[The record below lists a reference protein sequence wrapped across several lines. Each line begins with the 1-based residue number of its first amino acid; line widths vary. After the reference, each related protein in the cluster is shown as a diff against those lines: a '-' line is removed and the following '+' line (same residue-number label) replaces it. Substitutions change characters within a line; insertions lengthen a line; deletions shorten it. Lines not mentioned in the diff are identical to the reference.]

1 MGAMQPAVRPPNG
14 GLGTVAGAIEVLMAF
29 TDAAPERGVTD
40 LARDLGMDKSRVHRL
55 LTSLAA
61 RGLVVA
67 APGSRRYV
75 LGPALVML
83 GERAARHG
91 ALPRTSQP
99 IIDELARISRESVV
113 VCVRDRLGFR
123 TVASADGPSDLR
135 FATELG
141 RWFPGAG
148 GASGHVLFAHHPDPD
163 IADRLLADQP
173 GATRLDAVT
182 LRSRHAD
189 ARKDGYSIS
198 HGEFDPRVLA
208 VAAPVV
214 LDGGVVASLCAV
226 GPPVA
231 LDGQVDNLLVLV
243 RRAAEQLSA
252 ALENPTLQSLD
263 PIGRP

>member
-1 MGAMQPAVRPPNG
+1 MRP
-14 GLGTVAGAIEVLMAF
+14 
-29 TDAAPERGVTD
+29 
-40 LARDLGMDKSRVHRL
+40 
-55 LTSLAA
+55 
-61 RGLVVA
+61 
-67 APGSRRYV
+67 
-75 LGPALVML
+75 
-83 GERAARHG
+83 
-91 ALPRTSQP
+91 
-99 IIDELARISRESVV
+99 
-113 VCVRDRLGFR
+113 DRLGFR

-226 GPPVA
+226 GP
-231 LDGQVDNLLVLV
+231 
-243 RRAAEQLSA
+243 RRRSTARSTTCSSWSGGPPSNSA
-252 ALENPTLQSLD
+252 P
-263 PIGRP
+263 P